1 MIGKLLLLFPW
12 TELVLGQATQPHI
25 VTIVVDDLG
34 NDRRVKH
41 LLDCHLV
48 CNLRM
53 E

>member
-12 TELVLGQATQPHI
+12 TELVLGQTQPHI

-41 LLDCHLV
+41 LLDSHLV